1 MIRGS
6 GLPVC
11 SGVAIGP
18 AYLYRKG
25 QATLPVSCGDSAV
38 EQQKFDKAKEVALSQ
53 LQHLVDQ
60 ATKELGEEQAMIL
73 DVQMMMLDDLDYLE
87 SIQAKIQNGLG
98 AAQAVKQTGEE
109 FAMDFASMDDS
120 YMQARATDVR
130 DVSTR
135 VVNILCGGSSGFEMD
150 RPGILIAEDL
160 TPSETVQLPKDKILA
175 FVTQHGSAN
184 SHTAILARIMGIPS
198 LVKADIAMDDSL
210 SGQMMVVDCI
220 EGNYYIQ
227 PDDETLKTMTEKRE
241 AVIRHQQELEAYRG
255 KPSVTRNGQ
264 KIKLYANI
272 GNPSDVE
279 HVIKGDAEGVG
290 LLRSEFLYLGREDY
304 PTEDDLYQAYRKVVE
319 GLQGRPCVIRTLD
332 IGADKQADYFNLD
345 AEENPALGL
354 RGIRICIRR
363 PEVFRTQMRAIYR
376 ASAHGPVSVMFPMI
390 ASVWEVK
397 RVREMCDAFRKEL
410 EEQGIP
416 VGEVEHGIMI
426 ETPAAAVISDEL
438 AKVVDFFSIGTNDLT
453 QYTLAVDRQ
462 NPSLEEF
469 GDTHHPAIMRLLRM
483 IAENAHKAGIWCG
496 ICGELGADPSLT
508 ETFLD
513 MGYDELSVSPTRVL
527 ELRKKVCESEGKPQ

>member
-18 AYLYRKG
+18 VYLYRKG
-25 QATLPVSCGDSAV
+25 QATLPVSCGDPAV

-87 SIQAKIQNGLG
+87 SIQAKIQNGMG

-241 AVIRHQQELEAYRG
+241 TVIRHQQELEAYRG

-363 PEVFRTQMRAIYR
+363 PEVFRTQMR
-376 ASAHGPVSVMFPMI
+376 
-390 ASVWEVK
+390 
-397 RVREMCDAFRKEL
+397 
-410 EEQGIP
+410 
-416 VGEVEHGIMI
+416 
-426 ETPAAAVISDEL
+426 
-438 AKVVDFFSIGTNDLT
+438 SI
-453 QYTLAVDRQ
+453 
-462 NPSLEEF
+462 
-469 GDTHHPAIMRLLRM
+469 
-483 IAENAHKAGIWCG
+483 
-496 ICGELGADPSLT
+496 
-508 ETFLD
+508 
-513 MGYDELSVSPTRVL
+513 
-527 ELRKKVCESEGKPQ
+527 

>member
-18 AYLYRKG
+18 VYLYRKG
-25 QATLPVSCGDSAV
+25 QATLPVSCGDPAV

-87 SIQAKIQNGLG
+87 SIQAKIQNGMG

-160 TPSETVQLPKDKILA
+160 TPSVQLPKDKILA

-453 QYTLAVDRQ
+453 QYTLAGGVWRYPPPRHHASAADDCRECPQGWHLVRHLRRAGCRSVFDRDI
-462 NPSLEEF
+462 PGYGLRRTVRLPHPGVGTEKESL
-469 GDTHHPAIMRLLRM
+469 
-483 IAENAHKAGIWCG
+483 
-496 ICGELGADPSLT
+496 
-508 ETFLD
+508 
-513 MGYDELSVSPTRVL
+513 
-527 ELRKKVCESEGKPQ
+527 

>member
-18 AYLYRKG
+18 VYLYRKG
-25 QATLPVSCGDSAV
+25 QATLPVSCGDPAV

-198 LVKADIAMDDSL
+198 LVRKLAMEL
-210 SGQMMVVDCI
+210 VVL
-220 EGNYYIQ
+220 
-227 PDDETLKTMTEKRE
+227 PL
-241 AVIRHQQELEAYRG
+241 
-255 KPSVTRNGQ
+255 RN
-264 KIKLYANI
+264 
-272 GNPSDVE
+272 
-279 HVIKGDAEGVG
+279 
-290 LLRSEFLYLGREDY
+290 
-304 PTEDDLYQAYRKVVE
+304 
-319 GLQGRPCVIRTLD
+319 
-332 IGADKQADYFNLD
+332 
-345 AEENPALGL
+345 
-354 RGIRICIRR
+354 
-363 PEVFRTQMRAIYR
+363 
-376 ASAHGPVSVMFPMI
+376 
-390 ASVWEVK
+390 
-397 RVREMCDAFRKEL
+397 
-410 EEQGIP
+410 
-416 VGEVEHGIMI
+416 
-426 ETPAAAVISDEL
+426 
-438 AKVVDFFSIGTNDLT
+438 
-453 QYTLAVDRQ
+453 
-462 NPSLEEF
+462 
-469 GDTHHPAIMRLLRM
+469 RL
-483 IAENAHKAGIWCG
+483 
-496 ICGELGADPSLT
+496 
-508 ETFLD
+508 
-513 MGYDELSVSPTRVL
+513 
-527 ELRKKVCESEGKPQ
+527 

>member
-25 QATLPVSCGDSAV
+25 QATLPVSCGDPAV
-38 EQQKFDKAKEVALSQ
+38 EQQKFEQAKDVALSQ
-53 LQHLVDQ
+53 LQHLVDH

-120 YMQARATDVR
+120 YMQGRATDVR

-150 RPGILIAEDL
+150 QPGILIAEDL

-332 IGADKQADYFNLD
+332 IGADKQVDYFNLGKED
-345 AEENPALGL
+345 NPALGY
-354 RGIRICIRR
+354 RAIRICLKQPDI
-363 PEVFRTQMRAIYR
+363 FKTQLRALLR
-376 ASAHGPVSVMFPMI
+376 AAVYGNLSIMYPMI
-390 ASVWEVK
+390 TSVEEVQQIYAI
-397 RVREMCDAFRKEL
+397 VDEVEKEL
-410 EEQGIP
+410 QEQEIQYRIP
-416 VGEVEHGIMI
+416 EQGIMI
-426 ETPAAAVISDEL
+426 ETPASVMISDRL
-438 AKVVDFFSIGTNDLT
+438 AEVVDFFSIGTNDLT
-453 QYTLAVDRQ
+453 QYTLAIDRQ
-462 NPSLEEF
+462 NEKLDRFYNP
-469 GDTHHPAIMRLLRM
+469 HHKAILRM
-483 IAENAHKAGIWCG
+483 IQTVVDNAHKEGKWAG
-496 ICGELGADPSLT
+496 ICGELGADTELT
-508 ETFLD
+508 ETFVK
-513 MGYDELSVSPTRVL
+513 MGIDELSVAPSMIL
-527 ELRKKVCESEGKPQ
+527 KLRKIVRDMP